1 MFTDCTYNLIDIP
14 MAKLTLDGIGH
25 PMVYCVKRFSGG
37 EMKDLTQCVLTPQIN
52 MDGFDSLGV
61 ATYRAST
68 IVFESAAEYAKRG
81 ERGHSGYS
89 YGLYG
94 TPTTR
99 TLEEKLTALE
109 QGVRTFLV
117 PSGQA
122 ASSIVMLA
130 FLSAGDKI
138 LIADSVYPPVRD
150 FANCDLARFGI
161 EVEFYDPIST
171 ADLESRIDA
180 KTKIVWCESPGSTTM
195 EVQDLPRIVEI
206 AHRHGVLVG
215 CDNTWATPLNYKPL
229 ALGADIVTE
238 GLTKFVSGHSDLL
251 MGSITVNDS
260 KLITPIRS
268 ALGRLG
274 VGTSPDD
281 ATLVLRGM
289 ETLGVRL
296 AHSSHA
302 ASILIDFLKDDPN
315 VVRVLSPSV
324 PDFPGYEIWKR
335 DSLGTSPVFSV
346 LLTPEATRHA
356 PAALDVLQTFA
367 IGASWGGTRSLIAP
381 MSFKSNRTV
390 TEWEGE
396 DLLLRISVGLED
408 IEDLRADLVAL
419 FAEIS
424 SHREKRHP

>member
-1 MFTDCTYNLIDIP
+1 
-14 MAKLTLDGIGH
+14 
-25 PMVYCVKRFSGG
+25 
-37 EMKDLTQCVLTPQIN
+37 MKDLTQCVLTPQVN
-52 MDGFDSLGV
+52 MEGFDSLGV

-68 IVFESAAEYAKRG
+68 IVFKNAGEYARRG
-81 ERGHSGYS
+81 ERGHDGYS

-130 FLSAGDKI
+130 FLSSGDKI

-150 FANCDLARFGI
+150 FANSDLARFGI
-161 EVEFYDPIST
+161 EVEFYNPTST

-195 EVQDLPRIVEI
+195 EVQDVPRIVEI
-206 AHRHGVLVG
+206 AHRHGALVG

-238 GLTKFVSGHSDLL
+238 GLTKFISGHSDLL
-251 MGSITVNDS
+251 MGSITVNDGT
-260 KLITPIRS
+260 LISPLRS

-274 VGTSPDD
+274 VGASPDD
-281 ATLVLRGM
+281 AALVLRGM

-296 AHSSHA
+296 AHSINV
-302 ASILIDFLKDDPN
+302 ASVLMERIKQDPN
-315 VVRVLSPSV
+315 VTRVLSPSL
-324 PDFPGYEIWKR
+324 PDFPGHEIWKR
-335 DSLGTSPVFSV
+335 DFAGTSPVFSV
-346 LLTPEATRHA
+346 LLTPQATRHA
-356 PAALDVLQTFA
+356 PAALDVLRTFA

-396 DLLLRISVGLED
+396 DLMLRISVGLED
-408 IEDLRADLVAL
+408 IDDLNADLVAF

-424 SHREKRHP
+424 SRIGGEIL